1 MMIEESGNGLDN
13 LTNSGKP
20 SIAYS
25 VSCDNTPFDCL
36 TTKDGNKWDCRYN
49 MGEAFTVAS
58 KMVGRFFLATPELDI
73 LAVQRIW
80 NFCFSKD

>member
-1 MMIEESGNGLDN
+1 MGTDN

-58 KMVGRFFLATPELDI
+58 KNG
-73 LAVQRIW
+73 
-80 NFCFSKD
+80 S